1 MGHKIFVSY
10 KYADENVQPLVGYKS
25 SVRGYVD
32 YLQDIKFSGDDLNK
46 AEKDDED
53 LSEFKEDTI
62 RSKLKDKIWDSS
74 VTIILISPNMVDS
87 SKPEENQWIPWE
99 VSYSLKNITRVD
111 SRSKING
118 MLAVV
123 LPNSYGSYDY
133 FIKNLVLTDNRGKR
147 NFVKEIRNGNT
158 FKIISNNMFNQL
170 NPDTEIMEGHKVYHG
185 ESSYIKIIKWSDFID
200 KTDDYIEKAISI
212 RDNCSEYKLNTKIK

>member
-123 LPNSYGSYDY
+123 LPDRNGSYEY
-133 FIKNLVLTDNRGKR
+133 FIGDVILTDDKGKKNSVR
-147 NFVKEIRNGNT
+147 EIRNDNT
-158 FKIISNNMFNQL
+158 FKIIYNNMFNQL
-170 NPDTEIMEGHKVYHG
+170 DPDIEFMEGHKVYHG
-185 ESSYIKIIKWSDFID
+185 ESSYIKTIKWNDFID

-212 RDNCSEYKLNTKIK
+212 RDNCSEYRLNTKIK

>member
-10 KYADENVQPLVGYKS
+10 KYADEDVQPLTGYKS

-53 LSEFKEDTI
+53 LSEFKENTI
-62 RSKLKDKIWDSS
+62 KGKLKDKIWDSS
-74 VTIILISPNMVDS
+74 VTIILISPNMVDL
-87 SKPEENQWIPWE
+87 SKPEEDQWIPWE
-99 VSYSLKNITRVD
+99 VSYSLKNIRRTD
-111 SRSKING
+111 FSSRTNG
-118 MLAVV
+118 ILAVV
-123 LPNSYGSYDY
+123 LPDRCGSYDY
-133 FIKNLVLTDNRGKR
+133 FIKDLVLNDGGKDVAVR
-147 NFVKEIRNGNT
+147 EIQTSNT
-158 FKIISNNMFNQL
+158 FKIISNNMFNQT
-170 NPDTEIMEGHKVYHG
+170 NPNIRNIQGHKVYYG

-212 RDNCSEYKLNTKIK
+212 RDNCSEYRLNTKVK

>member
-10 KYADENVQPLVGYKS
+10 KYADENVQPLAGYKS
-25 SVRGYVD
+25 SARGYVD

-62 RSKLKDKIWDSS
+62 KSKLKDKIWDSS
-74 VTIILISPNMVDS
+74 VTIILVSPNMVDP

-123 LPNSYGSYDY
+123 LPDSYGSYDY

-147 NFVKEIRNGNT
+147 NSVKEIRSGNT
-158 FKIISNNMFNQL
+158 FKIISDNMFNQL
-170 NPDTEIMEGHKVYHG
+170 NPDIEIMEGHKVYHG
-185 ESSYIKIIKWSDFID
+185 ESSYIKTIKWSDFID

-212 RDNCSEYKLNTKIK
+212 RDNCSEYRLNTKIK